1 MLTLKFILQGNFRS
15 LRLNN
20 YYSKGRNVKGIST
33 AFFVKCKKLSE
44 VSYLTGNCFTYC
56 ML

>member
-1 MLTLKFILQGNFRS
+1 MLTLKFILQGNCCS